1 VATALVVENDPD
13 DDARRLG
20 QWLEEAGLRLDT
32 VRPHA
37 GDPLPEDLDGYAA
50 LVVLGGGQ
58 HVYEVPRGGA
68 AGGGTPTGGETSV
81 GGGATAGGQ
90 PAGSGG
96 AAAGGEASGGVVPTA
111 WLPAC
116 EALLR
121 RAVRHRVPTLAICL
135 GAQLLATAH
144 GGEVA
149 PAAAGP
155 EIGPNL
161 VARRDA
167 AGADPLFAPVPFTP
181 DVIQWHQDEIT
192 QLPAGAVL
200 LAASPRCHHQAF
212 RIGPSAWGL
221 QFHIEPDLPM
231 VRRWAATSGELLE
244 RLGLD
249 ADRVVAA
256 TERVLDDVAE
266 VWQPF
271 AARFAAL
278 AQGKLAPVGR
288 DLPLLGR

>member
-1 VATALVVENDPD
+1 VVENDPD

-20 QWLEEAGLRLDT
+20 QWLREAGLRLDT

-37 GDPLPEDLDGYAA
+37 GEPLPHDLDGYAA

-58 HVYEVPRGGA
+58 HAYEVPRGGPA
-68 AGGGTPTGGETSV
+68 TGGDPAGGGDAATGGPPA
-81 GGGATAGGQ
+81 GGGDPG
-90 PAGSGG
+90 
-96 AAAGGEASGGVVPTA
+96 TA

-149 PAAAGP
+149 PAARGP
-155 EIGPNL
+155 EIGPQL

-192 QLPAGAVL
+192 ELPAGAVL

-212 RIGPSAWGL
+212 RIGPAAWGL
-221 QFHIEPDLPM
+221 QFHIEPDLEM
-231 VRRWAATSGELLE
+231 VRRWAATSGPLLE

-249 ADRVVAA
+249 ADALVAA

-278 AQGKLAPVGR
+278 AQGKLGPAGP